1 MISYREKLKRNI
13 NEQLS
18 VEVGG
23 VGGGGLPGGRA
34 TEIGLKEMALL
45 HTRSQVQ
52 IKLTE

>member
-23 VGGGGLPGGRA
+23 GELPGGRA